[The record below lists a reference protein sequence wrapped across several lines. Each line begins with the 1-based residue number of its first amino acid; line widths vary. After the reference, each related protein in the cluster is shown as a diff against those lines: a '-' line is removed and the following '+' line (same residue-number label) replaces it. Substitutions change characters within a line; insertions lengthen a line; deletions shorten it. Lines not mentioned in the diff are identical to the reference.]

1 MAKATT
7 EAAAIVRIRI
17 PAQLRSYTGG
27 QSDVTIALPVLAP
40 EHPPTLSAVLA
51 ALDTRFPGIRFR
63 IVDEQGRVRPHIK
76 VFIGLDLATDLGAFV
91 PGDREVMIVGALS
104 GG

>member
-40 EHPPTLSAVLA
+40 EHP
-51 ALDTRFPGIRFR
+51 

-76 VFIGLDLATDLGAFV
+76 VFVGLDLATDLGAFV

>member
-7 EAAAIVRIRI
+7 EAGAIVRIRI
-17 PAQLRSYTGG
+17 PTQLRSYTGG
-27 QSDVTIALPVLAP
+27 QSSVTIALPVLAP

-63 IVDEQGRVRPHIK
+63 IVDEQRRIRPHIK
-76 VFIGLDLATDLGAFV
+76 VFIGLDLAPDLGAFV
-91 PGDREVMIVGALS
+91 PADREVMIVGALS